1 MAATAACDNEKGGAR
16 NWAGAGLND
25 AGAHGSAAMTI
36 LYYIS
41 EDKSDMRGIK
51 PGWYGMEDDGNL
63 SSGPFSSRQEC
74 LSIDTQEASGLI
86 PSKLCPRPN

>member
-25 AGAHGSAAMTI
+25 AAAHGSAAMTI
-36 LYYIS
+36 PYYIS

>member
-1 MAATAACDNEKGGAR
+1 
-16 NWAGAGLND
+16 
-25 AGAHGSAAMTI
+25 MTI

-63 SSGPFSSRQEC
+63 SSGPFSSWPPGMPQHRHSGSEWIDPVHVVSTAELKR
-74 LSIDTQEASGLI
+74 LSTEI
-86 PSKLCPRPN
+86 RPALRAAGTEVRAGTRAFEG

>member
-63 SSGPFSSRQEC
+63 SSGPFWRRVRRSEQEPAP
-74 LSIDTQEASGLI
+74 LKDKSHE
-86 PSKLCPRPN
+86 